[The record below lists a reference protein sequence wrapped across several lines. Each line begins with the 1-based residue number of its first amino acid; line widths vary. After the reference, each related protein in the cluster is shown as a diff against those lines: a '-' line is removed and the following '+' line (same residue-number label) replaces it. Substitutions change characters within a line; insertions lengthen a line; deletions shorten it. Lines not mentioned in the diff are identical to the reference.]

1 VFGGLNRL
9 LVAAAVVGVSIAT
22 VLGSPAAAL
31 AGCNGN
37 PSAENVYKECLP
49 SGGGG
54 SPTTGKTSQS
64 GSNSSGPSAGT
75 RAGQAAKAV
84 KHVNKKY
91 RRALALVESTRT
103 GVLRTTPPSGLES
116 EPSAV
121 GSAFDLSSGPGA
133 FLIALAG
140 AALLLVGGSGLRIW
154 HRRRP

>member
-9 LVAAAVVGVSIAT
+9 LVAAAVAGVSIAT
-22 VLGSPAAAL
+22 VLGAPAAAL

-37 PSAENVYKECLP
+37 TSAVNVYRECLP

-54 SPTTGKTSQS
+54 SSTTPTTSHNSSGKTSP
-64 GSNSSGPSAGT
+64 SSGT
-75 RAGQAAKAV
+75 RPGDAAEAV
-84 KHVNKKY
+84 KHASKKD

-103 GVLRTTPPSGLES
+103 GVLPTSPSTGAGS

-121 GSAFDLSSGPGA
+121 GSAFDLRSGPGA

-140 AALLLVGGSGLRIW
+140 AALLLVGGSGLRLW
-154 HRRRP
+154 HRRRA